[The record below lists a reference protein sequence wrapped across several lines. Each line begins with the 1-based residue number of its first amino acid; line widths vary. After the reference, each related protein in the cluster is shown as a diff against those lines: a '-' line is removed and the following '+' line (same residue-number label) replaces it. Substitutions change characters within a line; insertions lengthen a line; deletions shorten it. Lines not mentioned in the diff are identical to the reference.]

1 MLSNRVAPFL
11 MVFSAV
17 TFCKC
22 FPPVALAQSVP
33 RVSYGSPA
41 STATFLSLAKA
52 QTRQFQRGP
61 VTPAEK
67 VLKTSPR
74 RSQRL
79 HPFAIQPRSFL
90 SPIFLSALDYAS
102 AGQSTHSVAA
112 ADLNGDGKTDVVLA
126 DSCNDSNCSNGS
138 VSVLLGNG
146 DGSFQPAVSYN
157 AGGQS
162 TLAVAL
168 GDINGDGKVDVVVA
182 STCDSSG
189 DCSHGT
195 VAVLLGNG
203 DGTFQTAVSYASDG
217 EYPQYATVADV
228 NGDGKPDLLVANACV
243 NASDCTN
250 GSVSVL
256 LGNGDGTFQSALSS
270 SSAGEAAE
278 SVVVADVNSD
288 GKPDLLVANGC
299 ASASDCTNGSVS
311 VLLGNG
317 DGKFQTAV
325 SYGSGGQSA
334 VSVAV
339 ADINGDGRVD
349 AVVANMCGSNSDC
362 THGVVSTLLGNG
374 DGTFQPALS
383 YNSGGTSA
391 VSVAVADINGDQ
403 KADVLVANGYDRQG
417 DWMDGSVASV
427 LLGNGDGTLQP
438 AISYASG
445 GFGAFSVVVTNI
457 DGDGNPDVVLANECI
472 DPNTCTTGAVSVLL
486 GNGDGTLRGG
496 VNYNSGAW
504 FSYSVAS
511 ADVDGDGKL
520 DLLLASA
527 CNDNNSCSYGTATV
541 LLGNGDGT
549 FQPGVSYNV
558 GAQDGFSVVAADVN
572 GDGKPDLLVGS
583 ECGLTDCSNGSASV
597 LLGNGDGTFQTPV
610 IYRSGGFY
618 SFSLAVADVNG
629 DGKPDLLIGNMCADG
644 TCSNGSVG
652 VLLGNGDGT
661 FQTSVTYRSGGLYT
675 FSLAIAD
682 VNGDGKP
689 DLLVANECADNNC
702 SNGVIGVLLG
712 NGDGTFRN
720 PVAYSSAGLYT
731 LAIAIGDVNGDGKPD
746 VVLANQCGSSND
758 CSTGSI
764 GILLGNGDGTFQS
777 ATTTVAPV
785 LANVQSLVLADFNG
799 DHKLDVASGA
809 GNVVLL
815 GNGDGT
821 FQTPIALGANGPGIA
836 VGDFNGDG
844 RPDLAVGG
852 VSVLLN
858 VSKGFVFPTT
868 TTLVSSANPSI
879 LGESVSFTATVT
891 AQVTG
896 TPTGTITFSDGNIPL
911 GQSTLAAGTASL
923 AISSLTLGSHSV
935 VASYSGDSTFTGS
948 ASTVESQTVQKAD
961 TSTSLNA
968 APSTANLNQNITLTA
983 TVTSGNSSVPAGTA
997 TFLDGTSSIG
1007 SSSLNGGV
1015 AALSTSALAAGMHN
1029 ITAQY
1034 SGDSNFNSSVS
1045 SVTSVV
1051 VTTSS
1056 FSVSASALSPATVLP
1071 GGTAQS
1077 TITITSAVG
1086 FNPSN
1091 IKLSCNISPAVGPS
1105 LVCSLGP
1112 ISVAGQLSSSTLT
1125 VSTIRRRIAL
1135 TSQPTKQGFNKLTI
1149 LALLLPALFLCGT
1162 GIGKF
1167 GRRKFIAIGFACL
1180 ILTSCMLQT
1189 ACGGYRTSD
1198 AVSSQTPAGT
1208 YTVTVTA
1215 NGGGMQQTTQVTLVV
1230 Q

>member
-1 MLSNRVAPFL
+1 MFSNRVASFL
-11 MVFSAV
+11 MVFLAAI
-17 TFCKC
+17 FCKC
-22 FPPVALAQSVP
+22 FPAVAAAQSVP

-52 QTRQFQRGP
+52 QTRPFRRGP

-67 VLKTSPR
+67 VLTASPG
-74 RSQRL
+74 RSHRP

-112 ADLNGDGKTDVVLA
+112 ADLNGDGTTDLALA
-126 DSCNDSNCSNGS
+126 DPCDTNNCSNGS
-138 VSVLLGNG
+138 VSILLGNG
-146 DGSFQPAVSYN
+146 DGTFQPAVSYN

-162 TLAVAL
+162 ALAVAL
-168 GDINGDGKVDVVVA
+168 GDVNGDGKVDVVVA
-182 STCDSSG
+182 STCDSNG

-203 DGTFQTAVSYASDG
+203 DGTLQTAVTYASDG
-217 EYPQYATVADV
+217 EYPQYAAVADV
-228 NGDGKPDLLVANACV
+228 NGDGKPDLLVANSCAS
-243 NASDCTN
+243 ASDCTN

-256 LGNGDGTFQSALSS
+256 LGNGDGTFQSALSFS
-270 SSAGEAAE
+270 SSGDAAQ
-278 SVVVADVNSD
+278 SIAVADVNND
-288 GKPDLLVANGC
+288 GKADLLVANVC
-299 ASASDCTNGSVS
+299 ASSGDCTNGSVS

-317 DGKFQTAV
+317 DGTFQSAL
-325 SYGSGGQSA
+325 SYSSGGQSA
-334 VSVAV
+334 VSIAV
-339 ADINGDGRVD
+339 ADINADGRVD
-349 AVVANMCGSNSDC
+349 AIVANMCSSNGDC
-362 THGVVSTLLGNG
+362 SSGVVSTLLGNG

-403 KADVLVANGYDRQG
+403 KADVLVANSNDRNG
-417 DWMDGSVASV
+417 DSLDGSVASV

-438 AISYASG
+438 AVSYASG
-445 GFGAFSVVVTNI
+445 GFGASSVTVTDI
-457 DGDGNPDVVLANECI
+457 DGDGHPDVVLASTSL
-472 DPNTCTTGAVSVLL
+472 DPNTSTGAVSVLL

-496 VNYNSGAW
+496 VNYSSSAW

-511 ADVDGDGKL
+511 ADVNGDGKL
-520 DLLLASA
+520 DLLLANA
-527 CNDNNSCSYGTATV
+527 CNDSNSCSYGTASV

-549 FQPGVSYNV
+549 FQPGVNYNV
-558 GAQDGFSVVAADVN
+558 GAQDAFSVIAADLN
-572 GDGKPDLLVGS
+572 GDGKLDLLVGN
-583 ECGLTDCSNGSASV
+583 ECALNDCSNGTASV

-610 IYRSGGFY
+610 IYSSGGLY
-618 SFSLAVADVNG
+618 TFSLAVADVNG
-629 DGKPDLLIGNMCADG
+629 DGKEDLLIGNMCADN
-644 TCSNGSVG
+644 TCSNGSMG

-661 FQTSVTYRSGGLYT
+661 FQTAVTYSSGGLYS
-675 FSLAIAD
+675 FSLAVAD

-712 NGDGTFRN
+712 NGDGTFRT
-720 PVAYSSAGLYT
+720 PVAYSSGGLYA
-731 LAIAIGDVNGDGKPD
+731 LAVAIGDVNGDGKPD
-746 VVLANQCGSSND
+746 IVVANQCGSSND
-758 CSTGSI
+758 CSAGSI
-764 GILLGNGDGTFQS
+764 GILLGNGDGTFQLAS
-777 ATTTVAPV
+777 TTVTPV
-785 LANVQSLVLADFNG
+785 LANIQSLVLADFNG
-799 DHKLDVASGA
+799 DQKLDVASGA

-821 FQTPIALGANGPGIA
+821 FQSPIALGANGPGIA

-868 TTLVSSANPSI
+868 TTLVSSANPST
-879 LGESVSFTATVT
+879 LGQSVSFTATV
-891 AQVTG
+891 AGQVTG
-896 TPTGTITFSDGNIPL
+896 TPTGTITFSDGDSQL
-911 GQSTLAAGTASL
+911 GQSALNGGTASL
-923 AISSLTLGSHSV
+923 SISSLTVGSHSI
-935 VASYSGDSTFTGS
+935 VASYSGDSNFTGS
-948 ASTVESQTVQKAD
+948 VSIVESQTVQKAD

-968 APSTANLNQNITLTA
+968 APSTANLNQTITLTA
-983 TVTSGNSSVPAGTA
+983 TVTSMSSIVPTGTV
-997 TFLDGTSSIG
+997 TFLDGASSIG
-1007 SSSLNGGV
+1007 SSSLSGGV
-1015 AALSTSALAAGMHN
+1015 ASLSTSALAAGTHD

-1034 SGDSNFNSSVS
+1034 SGDSSFNGSLS

-1077 TITITSAVG
+1077 TITITSAAG

-1091 IKLSCNISPAVGPS
+1091 IKLTCNISPAVGPS
-1105 LVCSLGP
+1105 LSCSLSA
-1112 ISVAGQLSSSTLT
+1112 ISVTGDVGSATLT
-1125 VSTIRRRIAL
+1125 VSTVGRRAAL
-1135 TSQPTKQGFNKLTI
+1135 AFPTTERGFTKLAM
-1149 LALLLPALFLCGT
+1149 LALVLPALFLCGT
-1162 GIGKF
+1162 GMGKF
-1167 GRRKFIAIGFACL
+1167 GRRKLIAIGFACL
-1180 ILTSCMLQT
+1180 VLASCMLQT
-1189 ACGGYRTSD
+1189 ACGGYGTSD
-1198 AVSSQTPAGT
+1198 GAISETAAGT

-1215 NGGGMQQTTQVTLVV
+1215 SGSGMQQTTSVALVV

>member
-1 MLSNRVAPFL
+1 MFSHRVTSFL

-17 TFCKC
+17 IFCNC
-22 FPPVALAQSVP
+22 LPPVAVAQSIP
-33 RVSYGSPA
+33 RVPYGSKA
-41 STATFLSLAKA
+41 STSTFLSLAKP
-52 QTRQFQRGP
+52 QTRRFQHGP

-67 VLKTSPR
+67 VLTASPA
-74 RSQRL
+74 RSHRL
-79 HPFAIQPRSFL
+79 HLFTTQPTSFL
-90 SPIFLSALDYAS
+90 TPIFLSALDYAS
-102 AGQSTHSVAA
+102 AGQGTHSVAA
-112 ADLNGDGKTDVVLA
+112 ADLDGDSKTDLVLA
-126 DSCNDSNCSNGS
+126 DPCNDSNCSHGS

-146 DGSFQPAVSYN
+146 DGTFQPAVSYN
-157 AGGQS
+157 AGGQN

-168 GDINGDGKVDVVVA
+168 GDINGDGRVDVVVA
-182 STCDSSG
+182 STCDSNG
-189 DCSHGT
+189 DCSHGN

-203 DGTFQTAVSYASDG
+203 DGTLQTAATYNSAG
-217 EYPQYATVADV
+217 EYPQYVALADV
-228 NGDGKPDLLVANACV
+228 NGDGKPDLLVADACA

-270 SSAGEAAE
+270 SSGGEVAE
-278 SVVVADVNSD
+278 SIAVADVNGD
-288 GKPDLLVANGC
+288 GKPDLLVANVC
-299 ASASDCTNGSVS
+299 TTTNDCTNGSVG
-311 VLLGNG
+311 VLFGNG
-317 DGKFQTAV
+317 DGTFQSAL
-325 SYGSGGQSA
+325 SYSSGGQSA
-334 VSVAV
+334 VSIAI

-349 AVVANMCGSNSDC
+349 AVVANMCGSDGDC
-362 THGVVSTLLGNG
+362 SHGVVSTLLGNG

-383 YNSGGTSA
+383 YDSGGTSA

-403 KADVLVANGYDRQG
+403 KADVLVANSNDRNG
-417 DWMDGSVASV
+417 DSLDGSVASV

-445 GFGAFSVVVTNI
+445 GFGASSVVVTNI
-457 DGDGNPDVVLANECI
+457 DGDGNPDVVLANEWI
-472 DPNTCTTGAVSVLL
+472 DCNTWMTGAVSVLL

-496 VNYNSGAW
+496 VNYSSSAW

-511 ADVDGDGKL
+511 ADVNGDGKL
-520 DLLLASA
+520 DLLLANA
-527 CNDNNSCSYGTATV
+527 CNNNSSCSYGTASV

-549 FQPGVSYNV
+549 FQTGINYNV
-558 GAQDGFSVVAADVN
+558 GAQDAFSVVAADVN
-572 GDGKPDLLVGS
+572 GDGKLDLLVGN
-583 ECGLTDCSNGSASV
+583 ECALTDCSNGSASV

-610 IYRSGGFY
+610 IYSSGGLY
-618 SFSLAVADVNG
+618 TFSLAVADVNA
-629 DGKPDLLIGNMCADG
+629 DGKPDLLIANMCADG

-661 FQTSVTYRSGGLYT
+661 FQTPVTYSSGGLYM
-675 FSLAIAD
+675 FSLAVAD

-702 SNGVIGVLLG
+702 SNGVTGVLLG
-712 NGDGTFRN
+712 NGDGTFRT

-731 LAIAIGDVNGDGKPD
+731 LAIAIGDVNGDGRPD
-746 VVLANQCGSSND
+746 VVVANQCASSND

-777 ATTTVAPV
+777 AATTATPV
-785 LANVQSLVLADFNG
+785 LANIQSLVLADFNG

-821 FQTPIALGANGPGIA
+821 LQSPIALGANGPGIA

-868 TTLVSSANPSI
+868 TTLVSSASPSI
-879 LGESVSFTATVT
+879 LGESVSFTATVA
-891 AQVTG
+891 AQVKG
-896 TPTGTITFSDGNIPL
+896 TPTGTITFKDGDTQL
-911 GQSTLAAGTASL
+911 GQSTLTGGTASL
-923 AISSLTLGSHSV
+923 SISSLTVGSHSI
-935 VASYSGDSTFTGS
+935 VASYSGDSNFTGS
-948 ASTVESQTVQKAD
+948 ASTVESQIVQQAA
-961 TSTSLNA
+961 TSTSISA
-968 APSTANLNQNITLTA
+968 APSTASLNQTITLTA
-983 TVTSGNSSVPAGTA
+983 TVTSGNSSAPTGTA
-997 TFLDGTSSIG
+997 TFFDGTSSIG
-1007 SSSLNGGV
+1007 SSSLSGGV
-1015 AALSTSALAAGMHN
+1015 ASLSTSALAAGTHN

-1034 SGDSNFNSSVS
+1034 SGDSNFNGSVS

-1056 FSVSASALSPATVLP
+1056 FTVSASALSPATVLP

-1091 IKLSCNISPAVGPS
+1091 IRLSCNISPAVGPS
-1105 LVCSLGP
+1105 LVCSLSP
-1112 ISVAGQLSSSTLT
+1112 ISVAGRLGSSTLT
-1125 VSTIRRRIAL
+1125 VSTVGRRMAL
-1135 TSQPTKQGFNKLTI
+1135 MSQPAERGFTKLGM
-1149 LALLLPALFLCGT
+1149 LALVLPALFLCGA
-1162 GIGKF
+1162 GMGKSD
-1167 GRRKFIAIGFACL
+1167 RRKFIAIGFACL
-1180 ILTSCMLQT
+1180 ILASCMLQT
-1189 ACGGYRTSD
+1189 ACGGYGTSD
-1198 AVSSQTPAGT
+1198 SASSETPAGT

-1215 NGGGMQQTTQVTLVV
+1215 SGSGMQQTTSMSLVV

>member
-1 MLSNRVAPFL
+1 MFSNRVASFL
-11 MVFSAV
+11 VVLSAV
-17 TFCKC
+17 ICCKS
-22 FPPVALAQSVP
+22 FPPVAVAQNVP
-33 RVSYGSPA
+33 PVSSGSHA
-41 STATFLSLAKA
+41 STARFSSLAKA
-52 QTRQFQRGP
+52 QTRQFLRGP
-61 VTPAEK
+61 VTPAEN
-67 VLKTSPR
+67 VLKASQG
-74 RSQRL
+74 RSHRL
-79 HPFAIQPRSFL
+79 HPFATQPTSFL

-112 ADLNGDGKTDVVLA
+112 ADLNGDGKTDLVLA
-126 DSCNDSNCSNGS
+126 DPCDTNNCSNGS
-138 VSVLLGNG
+138 VTVLLGNG
-146 DGSFQPAVSYN
+146 DGTFQPAVSYN

-168 GDINGDGKVDVVVA
+168 GDINGDGKVDVVVV
-182 STCDSSG
+182 STCDSNN
-189 DCSHGT
+189 DCSRGT
-195 VAVLLGNG
+195 VAVLLGSG
-203 DGTFQTAVSYASDG
+203 DGMLQTAVTYALDG
-217 EYPQYATVADV
+217 EYPQYAAVADV

-243 NASDCTN
+243 SASDSTNGSVSVLLGNGDGTFQSARSSSSGGEGAESVAVADVNGDGTPDLLVANACASTSDCTN

-256 LGNGDGTFQSALSS
+256 LGNGDGTFQSAVGYS
-270 SSAGEAAE
+270 
-278 SVVVADVNSD
+278 
-288 GKPDLLVANGC
+288 
-299 ASASDCTNGSVS
+299 
-311 VLLGNG
+311 
-317 DGKFQTAV
+317 
-325 SYGSGGQSA
+325 SGGQSA
-334 VSVAV
+334 VSIAV

-403 KADVLVANGYDRQG
+403 KADVLVANSYDRQG

-427 LLGNGDGTLQP
+427 LLGNGDSTLQP

-445 GFGAFSVVVTNI
+445 GFGASSVVVTNI

-496 VNYNSGAW
+496 VNYNSSAW

-511 ADVDGDGKL
+511 AEVNGDGKL
-520 DLLLASA
+520 DLLLANA
-527 CNDNNSCSYGTATV
+527 CNDNNSCSYGTASV

-549 FQPGVSYNV
+549 FQTGVSYNV
-558 GAQDGFSVVAADVN
+558 GAQDAFSVVAADVN
-572 GDGKPDLLVGS
+572 GDGKLDLLVGN
-583 ECGLTDCSNGSASV
+583 ECAVNDCSNGSASV

-610 IYRSGGFY
+610 IYSSGGLY
-618 SFSLAVADVNG
+618 TFSLVVADANG

-661 FQTSVTYRSGGLYT
+661 FQTAVTYSSGGLYT
-675 FSLAIAD
+675 FSLAVAD

-689 DLLVANECADNNC
+689 DVLATNECADNNC
-702 SNGVIGVLLG
+702 SNGVIAVLLG
-712 NGDGTFRN
+712 NGDGTFRTS
-720 PVAYSSAGLYT
+720 VDYSSGGLYA
-731 LAIAIGDVNGDGKPD
+731 LAIATGDLNGDGKPD
-746 VVLANQCGSSND
+746 LAVANQCGSSND

-777 ATTTVAPV
+777 ASTAVAPV
-785 LANVQSLVLADFNG
+785 LANIQSLVLADFNG

-809 GNVVLL
+809 GNLILL

-821 FQTPIALGANGPGIA
+821 FQSPITLGANGPGIA
-836 VGDFNGDG
+836 VGDLNGDG

-879 LGESVSFTATVT
+879 LGESVSFTATVA

-896 TPTGTITFSDGNIPL
+896 TPTGTITFSDGDTQL
-911 GQSTLAAGTASL
+911 GQSTLTDGTASL
-923 AISSLTLGSHSV
+923 AISSLTGGSHSII
-935 VASYSGDSTFTGS
+935 ASYSGDSNFTGS
-948 ASTVESQTVQKAD
+948 VSTVENQTVQKAD
-961 TSTSLNA
+961 TTTTLDA
-968 APSTANLNQNITLTA
+968 VPSTANLNQNITLTA
-983 TVTSGNSSVPAGTA
+983 TVTSGNSGIPTGTV

-1007 SSSLNGGV
+1007 SSSLSSGV
-1015 AALSTSALAAGMHN
+1015 ASLSTSALAAGTHN

-1034 SGDSNFNSSVS
+1034 SGDSNFNGSVS

-1051 VTTSS
+1051 VTASS

-1077 TITITSAVG
+1077 TITITSASG
-1086 FNPSN
+1086 FNPSKV
-1091 IKLSCNISPAVGPS
+1091 KLSCNISPAVGS
-1105 LVCSLGP
+1105 ALVCSLSAV
-1112 ISVAGQLSSSTLT
+1112 SVTGDVGSSRLT
-1125 VSTIRRRIAL
+1125 VSTIGRWSAL
-1135 TSQPTKQGFNKLTI
+1135 TLQPTERGFPNLAM
-1149 LALLLPALFLCGT
+1149 LALVLPALFLCGAR
-1162 GIGKF
+1162 IGRSA
-1167 GRRKFIAIGFACL
+1167 RRKFIAIGFTCL
-1180 ILTSCMLQT
+1180 VLAGCLLQT
-1189 ACGGYRTSD
+1189 ACGGYGTSGG
-1198 AVSSQTPAGT
+1198 SSPVTPAGT

-1215 NGGGMQQTTQVTLVV
+1215 SGSGMQQTTSVALVV